1 MVIASLN
8 INGLNTKVDE
18 LREIVS
24 EKGIQIMGINETKV
38 SPSLPDN
45 IISIDGY
52 SIVRKDRNESGG
64 GVAIYIHSSFNYEVV
79 DTLPENTLELICI
92 KIIPKVAQSFFVLI
106 WYRPPS
112 STVDKL
118 LEMENIL
125 SYLELSGK
133 EIIFL
138 GDTNSDLL
146 SDRVHMKELYD
157 GFGFKQLID
166 KPTRETIK
174 TKTLIDHAATTQ
186 PGNIVESG
194 IYKVRVNDHYL
205 IYCVRKFRG
214 KIKKSPKLFESR
226 QLKWFNKEKFL
237 DDLGQVYW
245 EDLVDYDNPDAIV
258 YLWTKMFIGIL
269 DKHAPLRKRKG
280 KIPIPPG

>member
-1 MVIASLN
+1 MAIASLN
-8 INGLNTKVDE
+8 INGLNAKVDE

-24 EKGIQIMGINETKV
+24 EKGIHIMGINETKV

-52 SIVRKDRNESGG
+52 SIVRKDRTESGG

-92 KIIPKVAQSFFVLI
+92 KIIPKVAQPFFVLI

-112 STVDKL
+112 STVDKF

-133 EIIFL
+133 EIQIIFL
-138 GDTNSDLL
+138 GDTNCDLL

-157 GFGFKQLID
+157 GFGFKQLTD
-166 KPTRETIK
+166 KPQGKPSRPKHLKI
-174 TKTLIDHAATTQ
+174 TQ
-186 PGNIVESG
+186 PLLNLET
-194 IYKVRVNDHYL
+194 L
-205 IYCVRKFRG
+205 
-214 KIKKSPKLFESR
+214 
-226 QLKWFNKEKFL
+226 
-237 DDLGQVYW
+237 
-245 EDLVDYDNPDAIV
+245 
-258 YLWTKMFIGIL
+258 
-269 DKHAPLRKRKG
+269 
-280 KIPIPPG
+280 